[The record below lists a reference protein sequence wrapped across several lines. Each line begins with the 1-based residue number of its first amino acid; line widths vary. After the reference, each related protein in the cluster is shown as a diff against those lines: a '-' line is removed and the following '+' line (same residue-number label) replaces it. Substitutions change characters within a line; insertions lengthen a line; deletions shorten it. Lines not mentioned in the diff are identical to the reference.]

1 LAIFEFEEASTR
13 GGKHEDR
20 QTGVAEDEQ
29 FHVAVEAA
37 GMPFVVFAIHGL
49 RFLFWRPAIGD
60 PRFS

>member
-1 LAIFEFEEASTR
+1 
-13 GGKHEDR
+13 
-20 QTGVAEDEQ
+20 VAEDEQ